1 MTPRDQAAAVSKRS
15 DDGID
20 PILLSIIPNRL
31 EAIAEEMAQTLMMT
45 SRSGIFA
52 EARDFVTGICDAE
65 GRLIAQ
71 SRYFPGFACALPYL
85 VPPIRAK
92 FGDGIA
98 DGDIIIVN
106 DPYLGNSH
114 LPDMNILKPVFWD
127 GALQFWA
134 ICKGHMAD
142 IGGAGV
148 AGYDPLGE
156 TIWDEGVIIPPLKLY
171 ERGVLRDDLL
181 ELILR
186 QIKLPDVV
194 RGDIMCEVGGANIG
208 ERGLKAMLGKYGAD
222 TVRRHVQGFFD
233 LSERTMRER
242 LRAIPNG
249 VYRGAKAIDDD
260 VASDRPLTV
269 RVRIAVRDGEVE
281 IDFSESDPQSA
292 RYMNS
297 TDAFARS
304 IATLTL
310 FWILEHAQ
318 SNDGSL
324 RPISFV
330 NPAGRC
336 THAAFPASTVLA
348 TCTMAECIQEAI
360 QLALAPA
367 VPDKIAAPSA
377 KLIFPLIAYVD
388 PDKQRLDVN
397 VDFFF
402 RCDASG
408 GTLGYDG
415 WEQGGPAQEMGMGR
429 CPDPEIHELSH
440 PVRILRFEQEQ
451 DSAGDGRYRGGNGH
465 VYRVQHLVP
474 SVKAVVFGSGTKPHA
489 VPEGLFGGR
498 SPSPSVLSIERAKGG
513 RKTLALNRFFQ
524 VEAGDVI
531 ELRQMGGPG
540 YGDPYERDAARVA
553 RDVRDGYL
561 SPEKAREVY
570 GVHIRADGS
579 LDREATALAR
589 KSRRAT

>member
-1 MTPRDQAAAVSKRS
+1 MRQEEAASVHKRRDDR
-15 DDGID
+15 ID

-85 VPPIRAK
+85 VPPIQAK
-92 FGDGIA
+92 FGNDLA
-98 DGDIIIVN
+98 DGDVVIVN

-114 LPDMNILKPVFWD
+114 LPDMNILKPVFFE

-156 TIWDEGVIIPPLKLY
+156 TVWDEGVIIPPLKLY
-171 ERGVLRDDLL
+171 ERGVLREDLL

-186 QIKLPDVV
+186 QIKLPDIV
-194 RGDIMCEVGGANIG
+194 RGDIMCEVGGANMG
-208 ERGLKAMLGKYGAD
+208 ERGLKAVLAKYGAD

-233 LSERTMRER
+233 ASERIMRER
-242 LRAIPNG
+242 LRTIPDG
-249 VYRGAKAIDDD
+249 IYHGAKSIDDD
-260 VASDRPLTV
+260 VASDEPLTV
-269 RVRIAVRDGEVE
+269 RVRITVRDGEIE

-304 IATLTL
+304 IAILTL

-336 THAAFPASTVLA
+336 THAAFPGSTVLA
-348 TCTMAECIQEAI
+348 TCTMAECVQEAI
-360 QLALAPA
+360 QLALAPVA
-367 VPDKIAAPSA
+367 PDKIAAPSA
-377 KLIFPLIAYVD
+377 KLIFPLIAYVN
-388 PDKQRLDVN
+388 PEKQRLDVN

-402 RCDASG
+402 RCDPSG

-429 CPDPEIHELSH
+429 CPDPEIHELTH
-440 PVRILRFEQEQ
+440 PVRILRFEQEP
-451 DSAGDGRYRGGNGH
+451 DSAGDGCYRGGNGH

-474 SVKAVVFGSGTKPHA
+474 SVNAVVFGSGSKPHA
-489 VPEGLFGGR
+489 VPEGLLGGHAPAPSMLYIDRARGGR
-498 SPSPSVLSIERAKGG
+498 EIL
-513 RKTLALNRFFQ
+513 TLNRFFQ

-531 ELRQMGGPG
+531 ELRQMGGAG
-540 YGDPYERDAARVA
+540 YGDPYRRDPARVV

-561 SPEKAREVY
+561 SVAKAREVY

-579 LDREATALAR
+579 LDRDVTDLAR
-589 KSRRAT
+589 KSRRATL